1 MADSR
6 FFIKISPFS
15 RQENRNLSSIL
26 ALKTPPP
33 RQALDA
39 SQTDRS
45 FTKHNKVLPPIRL
58 QVRMILVAPR
68 RSRYHHHHH
77 HHHYHDDRKYDTKFT
92 RILYIYTHTKGSCK
106 QSSTAVKPRN
116 HIEAPLKNPF
126 PTQDPSLPQ
135 PFTKLEENKNPPA
148 QTHLS
153 LLPPPLA
160 LVLNHSSQ
168 KKKGKH
174 TPQITHQKD
183 KKKQNTKPKTNKETL
198 QIYSQTRSSPTH
210 IFDPPSQPQQAHRET
225 TNNQTLE
232 M

>member
-1 MADSR
+1 
-6 FFIKISPFS
+6 
-15 RQENRNLSSIL
+15 
-26 ALKTPPP
+26 
-33 RQALDA
+33 
-39 SQTDRS
+39 
-45 FTKHNKVLPPIRL
+45 
-58 QVRMILVAPR
+58 MILVAPR

-92 RILYIYTHTKGSCK
+92 RILYICTHTKGSCK

-174 TPQITHQKD
+174 PPQKTPKNTRQNKTQNQIL
-183 KKKQNTKPKTNKETL
+183 KKGNSTNLFTNTFLSHPHL
-198 QIYSQTRSSPTH
+198 RSP
-210 IFDPPSQPQQAHRET
+210 FT
-225 TNNQTLE
+225 TTASASRDNERSNPRDVTWCRKRR
-232 M
+232 

>member
-68 RSRYHHHHH
+68 RSRYHHHHHH

-174 TPQITHQKD
+174 PPQKNPQKH
-183 KKKQNTKPKTNKETL
+183 KTKQNTKPNLKKRKLYKSIHKHVPLPPT
-198 QIYSQTRSSPTH
+198 SSIPLHNHSKRIERQRT
-210 IFDPPSQPQQAHRET
+210 IKP
-225 TNNQTLE
+225 
-232 M
+232 

>member
-1 MADSR
+1 
-6 FFIKISPFS
+6 
-15 RQENRNLSSIL
+15 
-26 ALKTPPP
+26 
-33 RQALDA
+33 
-39 SQTDRS
+39 
-45 FTKHNKVLPPIRL
+45 VLPPIRL
-58 QVRMILVAPR
+58 QVRIILVAPR
-68 RSRYHHHHH
+68 RSHYHH
-77 HHHYHDDRKYDTKFT
+77 HHHYHHDRKYDTKFT

-135 PFTKLEENKNPPA
+135 PFTKLGEKNNPSA

-174 TPQITHQKD
+174 PPQKTPKKTRQNKTQNQ
-183 KKKQNTKPKTNKETL
+183 KKKQGNSTNLFTNTFLSHPHLRSPLTTTASASRDNEQSNPRDVTWCRRDDEEEGGERKTATKPKSNNNKAL
-198 QIYSQTRSSPTH
+198 V
-210 IFDPPSQPQQAHRET
+210 
-225 TNNQTLE
+225 
-232 M
+232 